1 VANIVIFGATG
12 YAGQPILDELVDRG
26 HSVTAVAR
34 DVSGLPDRPGL
45 TARAGSVHD
54 DAFTGPLL
62 EAVRPDVIIVSV
74 PAEPEGAPHLAE
86 LMTPML
92 AAASRTGARLGVV
105 GGSGSLQVTEG
116 GPIVLDTPEWPA
128 EYLSVAQAHARALA
142 VLRADGGTADWFYV
156 SPPMVF
162 GSFAPGVR
170 TGKYRLG
177 QDVVIRDATGAS
189 TISAPDLA
197 VAFADEIERP
207 AHHRTRF
214 TVGY

>member
-1 VANIVIFGATG
+1 MANIVIFGATG
-12 YAGQPILDELVDRG
+12 YAGRPILDELLDRG
-26 HSVTAVAR
+26 HAVTAVAR
-34 DVSGLPDRPGL
+34 DVSGLPARPGL
-45 TARAGSVHD
+45 SVQAGSVHD

-62 EAVRPDVIIVSV
+62 EAVRPDAVIVSV

-86 LMTPML
+86 LMPPML
-92 AAASRTGARLGVV
+92 AAAARTGARLGVV

-128 EYLSVAQAHARALA
+128 QYLSVAQAHARALA
-142 VLRADGGTADWFYV
+142 ALRADSGTADWFYV
-156 SPPMVF
+156 SPPLVF

-177 QDVVIRDATGAS
+177 QDVVIKDATGGS
-189 TISAPDLA
+189 TISAQDLA